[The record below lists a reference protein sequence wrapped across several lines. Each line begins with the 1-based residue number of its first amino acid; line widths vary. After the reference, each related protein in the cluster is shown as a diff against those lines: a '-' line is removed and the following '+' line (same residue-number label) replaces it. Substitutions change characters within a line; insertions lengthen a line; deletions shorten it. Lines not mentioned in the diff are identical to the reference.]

1 MRGTYKYYFLF
12 QLTIDVELQEDI
24 NAISQAYDSFLSRF
38 PLCHWHLEKYAYQK
52 AKFCN
57 SQEAVVIYERAVEVA
72 MYSVGFW
79 ADYFTFAVACFE
91 SPVDIRRYYQ

>member
-1 MRGTYKYYFLF
+1 MP
-12 QLTIDVELQEDI
+12 QLTNDFELQEDI
-24 NAISQAYDSFLSRF
+24 NTISLAYESFLSRF

-57 SQEAVVIYERAVEVA
+57 SQEAVDIYERAVEVA

-79 ADYFTFAVACFE
+79 SDYFTFAAACFE
-91 SPVDIRRYYQ
+91 SPGDIRRYYQ